1 MKRKIHLIAAM
12 LLVFVVAAH
21 AQKQCWEINPETNGI
36 EMLLSDETIPYSDHI
51 EMSGEMVSFV
61 TRWNIDGNRNF
72 SQERS
77 LVFPMLRTI
86 PNNTHAS
93 LMQRIQTDIVSL
105 LGVNGLTPVQ
115 LGTQKVTIN
124 GALQVVS
131 LYGIGGTNTGAA
143 RKRAPSPAVEIT
155 YTGFPSTTLP
165 MMCETYVVK
174 NITNRSLTVSVPEF
188 VQKIKTDPTKGVDGT
203 YIIQAQIYGDGTY
216 KLDPGKSIEFSAA
229 FQAYREK
236 TEQALVPDVKVEYAK
251 RMDYI
256 TSSIDGALVLETPEK
271 VIDTEFRF
279 AKIRASESIYRTK
292 GGLMHGPGGESYYAA
307 IWANDQ
313 SEYVNPLFPFMG
325 YDVGNESAVN
335 CYRHFARFM
344 NDEYRKIPSSI
355 IAEGFDTWGGAGD
368 RGDAAM
374 NAHGAT
380 RYLLTRGSVEE
391 AKELWPFIKWC
402 LEYTRRQLNEAGVP
416 RSDSDELEGR
426 FPSGEAN
433 LCTATLYYDGLV
445 SAAYLA
451 PLVGEPKSVAQSYK
465 QQAETLYKAIN
476 NYFAANVSG
485 FETYRYY
492 DGNTVLRSW
501 ICMPLCFGFKER
513 AEGTIAALY
522 SPKLLTVDGLL
533 TAEGDATFWDRST
546 LYALRGAYVVGAADK
561 ATKQLLD
568 YSHRRLL
575 GTHVPY
581 PIEAWPEGSQRH
593 LSAESGLY
601 CRIITEGLFG
611 IRPTGFNSFNLTIQL
626 PSGWDAMAL
635 RKIKAFGG
643 DFDIEVKRISP
654 TKAQVLIKNG
664 YKQKKYLVKIGE
676 ELKNITI

>member
-1 MKRKIHLIAAM
+1 MCGAITAK
-12 LLVFVVAAH
+12 
-21 AQKQCWEINPETNGI
+21 AQKQCWTINPETNAI
-36 EMLLSDETIPYSDHI
+36 EMILSDETIPYSDHI

-61 TRWNIDGNRNF
+61 TRWNIDEQKNF
-72 SQERS
+72 TQERS

-93 LMQRIQTDIVSL
+93 LMYRMQTDIVSL
-105 LGVNGLTPVQ
+105 LGVNGLAPVQ
-115 LGTQKVTIN
+115 LGTKKVSIN
-124 GALQVVS
+124 GALRVVS
-131 LYGIGGTNTGAA
+131 QYGIGVVNTGAA
-143 RKRAPSPAVEIT
+143 RKRAPSPVVEIT

-165 MMCETYVVK
+165 MMCETYEVK
-174 NITNRSLTVSVPEF
+174 NITGRTITVIVPEF
-188 VQKIKTDPTKGVDGT
+188 VQKAKTDPEKGVDGS
-203 YIIQAQIYGDGTY
+203 YIIQAEIYGNGTF
-216 KLDPGKSIEFSAA
+216 KIEPGKSIEFGAA

-236 TEQALVPDVKVEYAK
+236 NEKALTPDVKAEYAK
-251 RMDYI
+251 RMAYVKN
-256 TSSIDGALVLETPEK
+256 SIDGSLVLETPEK

-325 YDVGNESAVN
+325 YQIGNESSLN
-335 CYRHFARFM
+335 CYKHFARFM
-344 NDEYRKIPSSI
+344 NDQYKLLPSSI
-355 IAEGFDTWGGAGD
+355 IAEGLDTWGGAGD

-380 RYLLTRGSVEE
+380 RYVLARGSVEE

-402 LEYTRRQLNEAGVP
+402 LEYTRRQLNDAGVP
-416 RSDSDELEGR
+416 RSDRDELEGR
-426 FPSGEAN
+426 FPAGEAN

-451 PLVGEPKSVAQSYK
+451 PLVGEPKSVANEYK
-465 QQAETLYKAIN
+465 KQAEDLYKAIN
-476 NYFAANVSG
+476 KYFSANVSG

-513 AEGTIAALY
+513 AEGTLAALY

-533 TAEGDATFWDRST
+533 TAEGDVTFWDRST
-546 LYALRGAYVVGAADK
+546 LYALRGAYVAGAADQ

-568 YSHRRLL
+568 YSNRRLL

-611 IRPTGFNSFNLTIQL
+611 IRPTGFNSFNLTVQL
-626 PSGWDAMAL
+626 PSAWNEMSL
-635 RKIKAFGG
+635 RHIKAFGG
-643 DFDIEVKRISP
+643 DFDIEVKRKSE
-654 TKAQVLIKNG
+654 TQAEVFIKNAG
-664 YKQKKYLVKIGE
+664 KTKKYTVKIGQ
-676 ELKNITI
+676 ELKNIKI

>member
-1 MKRKIHLIAAM
+1 MKKIKLIVLLLLAA
-12 LLVFVVAAH
+12 VAVK
-21 AQKQCWEINPETNGI
+21 AQKQCWTINPETNAI
-36 EMLLSDETIPYSDHI
+36 EMILSDQTIPYSDHI

-61 TRWNIDGNRNF
+61 TRWNIDEMKNF

-93 LMQRIQTDIVSL
+93 LMYRMQTDIVSL
-105 LGVNGLTPVQ
+105 LGVNGLAPVQ
-115 LGTQKVTIN
+115 LGVKKVSIN

-131 LYGIGGTNTGAA
+131 QYGIGVVNTGAA
-143 RKRAPSPAVEIT
+143 RKRAPSPVVEIT

-165 MMCETYVVK
+165 MMCETYEVK
-174 NITNRSLTVSVPEF
+174 NIASRPLTVAVPEF
-188 VQKIKTDPTKGVDGT
+188 VQKAKTDPAKGVDGA
-203 YIIQAQIYGDGTY
+203 YIIQAEIYGNGTY
-216 KLDPGKSIEFSAA
+216 VIEPGKSITFGAA

-236 TEQALVPDVKVEYAK
+236 NEKAITPDVKAEYAK
-251 RMDYI
+251 RMAYVKN
-256 TSSIDGALVLETPEK
+256 SIDGSLVLETPEK

-325 YDVGNESAVN
+325 YQIGNESSLN
-335 CYRHFARFM
+335 CYKQFARFM
-344 NDEYRKIPSSI
+344 NDQYKLLPSSI
-355 IAEGFDTWGGAGD
+355 IAEGLDTWGGAGD

-380 RYLLTRGSVEE
+380 RYVLARGSVEE

-402 LEYTRRQLNEAGVP
+402 LEYTRRQLNDAGVP
-416 RSDSDELEGR
+416 RSDRDELEGR
-426 FPSGEAN
+426 FPAGEAN

-451 PLVGEPKSVAQSYK
+451 PLVGEPKSVVNTYRK
-465 QQAETLYKAIN
+465 QAEDLYKAIN
-476 NYFAANVSG
+476 KYFSANVSG

-513 AEGTIAALY
+513 AEGTLAALY

-533 TAEGDATFWDRST
+533 TAEGDVTFWDRST
-546 LYALRGAYVVGAADK
+546 LYALRGAYVAGAADQ

-568 YSHRRLL
+568 YSNRRLL

-626 PSGWDAMAL
+626 PTAWNEMAL
-635 RKIKAFGG
+635 RHVKAFGG
-643 DFDIEVKRISP
+643 DFDIEVKRKSV
-654 TKAQVLIKNG
+654 TQAEVFIKNAG
-664 YKQKKYLVKIGE
+664 KTKKYTVKIGQ
-676 ELKNITI
+676 ELKNVKI

>member
-1 MKRKIHLIAAM
+1 MKKIKLIVLLLLAA
-12 LLVFVVAAH
+12 VAVK
-21 AQKQCWEINPETNGI
+21 AQKQCWTINPETNAI
-36 EMLLSDETIPYSDHI
+36 EMILSDQTIPYSDHI

-61 TRWNIDGNRNF
+61 TRWSIDEMKNF

-93 LMQRIQTDIVSL
+93 LMYRMQTDIVSL
-105 LGVNGLTPVQ
+105 LGVNGLAPVQ
-115 LGTQKVTIN
+115 LGVKKVSIN

-131 LYGIGGTNTGAA
+131 QYGIGVVNTGAA
-143 RKRAPSPAVEIT
+143 RKRAPSPVVEIT

-165 MMCETYVVK
+165 MMCETYEVK
-174 NITNRSLTVSVPEF
+174 NIASRPLTVAVPEF
-188 VQKIKTDPTKGVDGT
+188 VQKAKTDPAKGVDGA
-203 YIIQAQIYGDGTY
+203 YIIQAEIYGNGTY
-216 KLDPGKSIEFSAA
+216 VIEPGKSITFGAA

-236 TEQALVPDVKVEYAK
+236 NEKAITPDVKAEYAK
-251 RMDYI
+251 RMAYVKN
-256 TSSIDGALVLETPEK
+256 SIDGSLVLETPEK

-325 YDVGNESAVN
+325 YQIGNESSLN
-335 CYRHFARFM
+335 CYKHFARFM
-344 NDEYRKIPSSI
+344 NDQYKLLPSSI
-355 IAEGFDTWGGAGD
+355 IAEGLDTWGGAGD

-380 RYLLTRGSVEE
+380 RYVLARGSVEE

-402 LEYTRRQLNEAGVP
+402 LEYTRRQLNDAGVP
-416 RSDSDELEGR
+416 RSDRDELEGR
-426 FPSGEAN
+426 FPAGEAN

-451 PLVGEPKSVAQSYK
+451 PLVGEPKSVANTYRK
-465 QQAETLYKAIN
+465 QAEDLYKAIN
-476 NYFAANVSG
+476 KYFSANVSG

-513 AEGTIAALY
+513 AEGTLAALY

-533 TAEGDATFWDRST
+533 TAEGDVTFWDRST
-546 LYALRGAYVVGAADK
+546 LYALRGAYVAGAADQ

-568 YSHRRLL
+568 YSNRRLL

-581 PIEAWPEGSQRH
+581 PIEAWPVGSQRH

-626 PSGWDAMAL
+626 PTAWNEMAL
-635 RKIKAFGG
+635 RHVKAFGG
-643 DFDIEVKRISP
+643 DFDIEVKRKSE
-654 TKAQVLIKNG
+654 TQAEVFIKNAG
-664 YKQKKYLVKIGE
+664 KTKKYTVKIGQ
-676 ELKNITI
+676 ELKNVKI

>member
-1 MKRKIHLIAAM
+1 MKKIKLIVLLLLAA
-12 LLVFVVAAH
+12 VAVK
-21 AQKQCWEINPETNGI
+21 AQKQCWTINPETNAI
-36 EMLLSDETIPYSDHI
+36 EMILSDQTIPYSDHI

-61 TRWNIDGNRNF
+61 TRWNIDEMKNF

-93 LMQRIQTDIVSL
+93 LMYRMQTDIVSL
-105 LGVNGLTPVQ
+105 LGVNGLAPVQ
-115 LGTQKVTIN
+115 LGVKKVSIN

-131 LYGIGGTNTGAA
+131 QYGIGVVNTGAA
-143 RKRAPSPAVEIT
+143 RKRAPSPVVEIT

-165 MMCETYVVK
+165 MMCETYEVK
-174 NITNRSLTVSVPEF
+174 NIASRPLTVAVPEF
-188 VQKIKTDPTKGVDGT
+188 VQKAKTDPAKGVDGA
-203 YIIQAQIYGDGTY
+203 YIIQAEIYGNGTY
-216 KLDPGKSIEFSAA
+216 VIEPGKSITFGAA

-236 TEQALVPDVKVEYAK
+236 NEKAITPDVKAEYAK
-251 RMDYI
+251 RMAYVKN
-256 TSSIDGALVLETPEK
+256 SIDGSLVLETPEK

-325 YDVGNESAVN
+325 YQIGNESSLN
-335 CYRHFARFM
+335 CYKQFARFM
-344 NDEYRKIPSSI
+344 NDQYKLLPSSI
-355 IAEGFDTWGGAGD
+355 IAEGLDTWGGAGD

-380 RYLLTRGSVEE
+380 RYVLARGSVEE

-402 LEYTRRQLNEAGVP
+402 LEYTRRQLNDAGVP
-416 RSDSDELEGR
+416 RSDRDELEGR
-426 FPSGEAN
+426 FPAGEAN

-451 PLVGEPKSVAQSYK
+451 PLVGEPKSVANAYRK
-465 QQAETLYKAIN
+465 QAEDLYKAIN
-476 NYFAANVSG
+476 KYFSANVSG

-513 AEGTIAALY
+513 VEGTLAALY

-533 TAEGDATFWDRST
+533 TAEGDVTFWDRST
-546 LYALRGAYVVGAADK
+546 LYALRGAYVAGAADQ

-568 YSHRRLL
+568 YSNRRLL

-626 PSGWDAMAL
+626 PTAWNEMAL
-635 RKIKAFGG
+635 RHVKAFGG
-643 DFDIEVKRISP
+643 DFDIEVKRKSE
-654 TKAQVLIKNG
+654 TQAEVFIKNAG
-664 YKQKKYLVKIGE
+664 KTKKYTVKIGQ
-676 ELKNITI
+676 ELKNVKI

>member
-1 MKRKIHLIAAM
+1 MKKIKLIVLLLLAA
-12 LLVFVVAAH
+12 VAVK
-21 AQKQCWEINPETNGI
+21 AQKQCWTINPETNAI
-36 EMLLSDETIPYSDHI
+36 EMILSDQTIPYSDHI

-61 TRWNIDGNRNF
+61 TRWNIDEMKNF

-93 LMQRIQTDIVSL
+93 LMYRMQTDIVSL
-105 LGVNGLTPVQ
+105 LGVNGLAPVQ
-115 LGTQKVTIN
+115 LGVKKVSIN

-131 LYGIGGTNTGAA
+131 QYGIGVVNTGAA
-143 RKRAPSPAVEIT
+143 RKRAPSPVVEIT

-165 MMCETYVVK
+165 MMCETYEVK
-174 NITNRSLTVSVPEF
+174 NIASRPLTVAVPEF
-188 VQKIKTDPTKGVDGT
+188 VQKAKTDPAKGVDGA
-203 YIIQAQIYGDGTY
+203 YIIQAEIYGNGTY
-216 KLDPGKSIEFSAA
+216 VIEPGKSITFGAA

-236 TEQALVPDVKVEYAK
+236 NEKAITPDVKAEYAK
-251 RMDYI
+251 RMAYVKN
-256 TSSIDGALVLETPEK
+256 SIDGSLVLETPEK

-325 YDVGNESAVN
+325 YQIGNESSLN
-335 CYRHFARFM
+335 CYKHFARFM
-344 NDEYRKIPSSI
+344 NDQYKLLPSSI
-355 IAEGFDTWGGAGD
+355 IAEGLDTWGGAGD

-380 RYLLTRGSVEE
+380 RYVLARGSAEE

-402 LEYTRRQLNEAGVP
+402 LEYTRRQLNDAGVP
-416 RSDSDELEGR
+416 RSDRDELEGR
-426 FPSGEAN
+426 FPAGEAN

-451 PLVGEPKSVAQSYK
+451 PLVGEPKSVANTYRK
-465 QQAETLYKAIN
+465 QAEDLYKAIN
-476 NYFAANVSG
+476 KYFSANVSG

-513 AEGTIAALY
+513 AEGTLAALY

-533 TAEGDATFWDRST
+533 TAEGDVTFWDRST
-546 LYALRGAYVVGAADK
+546 LYALRGAYVAGAADQ

-568 YSHRRLL
+568 YSNRRLL

-626 PSGWDAMAL
+626 PTAWNEMAL
-635 RKIKAFGG
+635 RHVKAFGG
-643 DFDIEVKRISP
+643 DFDIEVKRKSE
-654 TKAQVLIKNG
+654 TQAEVFIKNAG
-664 YKQKKYLVKIGE
+664 KTKKYTVKIGQ
-676 ELKNITI
+676 ELKNVKI

>member
-1 MKRKIHLIAAM
+1 MKKIKLIVLLLLAA
-12 LLVFVVAAH
+12 VAVK
-21 AQKQCWEINPETNGI
+21 AQKQCWTINPETNAI
-36 EMLLSDETIPYSDHI
+36 EMILSNQTIPYSDHI

-61 TRWNIDGNRNF
+61 TRWNIDEMKNF

-93 LMQRIQTDIVSL
+93 LMYRMQTDIVSL
-105 LGVNGLTPVQ
+105 LGVNGLAPVQ
-115 LGTQKVTIN
+115 LGVKKVSIN

-131 LYGIGGTNTGAA
+131 QYGIGVVNTGAA
-143 RKRAPSPAVEIT
+143 RKRAPSPVVEIT

-165 MMCETYVVK
+165 MMCETYEVK
-174 NITNRSLTVSVPEF
+174 NIASRPLTVAVPEF
-188 VQKIKTDPTKGVDGT
+188 VQKAKTDPAKGVDGA
-203 YIIQAQIYGDGTY
+203 YIIQAEIYGNGTY
-216 KLDPGKSIEFSAA
+216 VIEPGKSITFGAA

-236 TEQALVPDVKVEYAK
+236 NEKAITPDVKAEYAK
-251 RMDYI
+251 RMAYVKN
-256 TSSIDGALVLETPEK
+256 SIDGSLVLETPEK

-325 YDVGNESAVN
+325 YQIGNESSLN
-335 CYRHFARFM
+335 CYKQFARFM
-344 NDEYRKIPSSI
+344 NDQYKLLPSSI
-355 IAEGFDTWGGAGD
+355 IAEGLDTWGGAGD

-380 RYLLTRGSVEE
+380 RYVLARGSVEE

-402 LEYTRRQLNEAGVP
+402 LEYTRRQLNDAGVP
-416 RSDSDELEGR
+416 RSDRDELEGR
-426 FPSGEAN
+426 FPAGEAN

-451 PLVGEPKSVAQSYK
+451 PLVGEPKSVANTYRK
-465 QQAETLYKAIN
+465 QAEDLYKAIN
-476 NYFAANVSG
+476 KYFSANVSG

-513 AEGTIAALY
+513 AEGTLAALY

-533 TAEGDATFWDRST
+533 TAEGDVTFWDRST
-546 LYALRGAYVVGAADK
+546 LYALRGAYVAGAADQ

-568 YSHRRLL
+568 YSKRRLL

-626 PSGWDAMAL
+626 PTAWNEMAL
-635 RKIKAFGG
+635 RHVKAFGG
-643 DFDIEVKRISP
+643 DFDIEVKRKSEIQ
-654 TKAQVLIKNG
+654 AEVFIKNAG
-664 YKQKKYLVKIGE
+664 KTKKYTVKIGQ
-676 ELKNITI
+676 ELKNVKI

>member
-1 MKRKIHLIAAM
+1 MYRM
-12 LLVFVVAAH
+12 
-21 AQKQCWEINPETNGI
+21 
-36 EMLLSDETIPYSDHI
+36 
-51 EMSGEMVSFV
+51 
-61 TRWNIDGNRNF
+61 
-72 SQERS
+72 
-77 LVFPMLRTI
+77 
-86 PNNTHAS
+86 
-93 LMQRIQTDIVSL
+93 QTDIVSL
-105 LGVNGLTPVQ
+105 LGVNGLAPVQ
-115 LGTQKVTIN
+115 LGVKKVSIN

-131 LYGIGGTNTGAA
+131 QYGIGVVNTGAA
-143 RKRAPSPAVEIT
+143 RKRAPSPVVEIT

-165 MMCETYVVK
+165 MMCETYEVK
-174 NITNRSLTVSVPEF
+174 NIASRPLTVAVPEF
-188 VQKIKTDPTKGVDGT
+188 VQKAKTDPAKGVDGA
-203 YIIQAQIYGDGTY
+203 YIIQAEIYGNGTY
-216 KLDPGKSIEFSAA
+216 VIEPGKSITFGAA

-236 TEQALVPDVKVEYAK
+236 NEKAITPDVKAEYAK
-251 RMDYI
+251 RMAYVKN
-256 TSSIDGALVLETPEK
+256 SIDGSLVLETPEK

-325 YDVGNESAVN
+325 YQIGNESSLN
-335 CYRHFARFM
+335 CYKQFARFM
-344 NDEYRKIPSSI
+344 NDQYKLLPSSI
-355 IAEGFDTWGGAGD
+355 IAEGLDTWGGAGD

-380 RYLLTRGSVEE
+380 RYVLARGSVEE

-402 LEYTRRQLNEAGVP
+402 LEYTRRQLNDAGVP
-416 RSDSDELEGR
+416 RSDRDELEGR
-426 FPSGEAN
+426 FPAGEAN

-451 PLVGEPKSVAQSYK
+451 PLVGEPKSVANAYRK
-465 QQAETLYKAIN
+465 QAEDLYKAIN
-476 NYFAANVSG
+476 KYFSANVSG

-513 AEGTIAALY
+513 AEGTLAALY

-533 TAEGDATFWDRST
+533 TAEGDVTFWDRST
-546 LYALRGAYVVGAADK
+546 LYALRGAYVAGAADQ

-568 YSHRRLL
+568 YSNRRLL

-626 PSGWDAMAL
+626 PTAWNEMAL
-635 RKIKAFGG
+635 RHVKAFGG
-643 DFDIEVKRISP
+643 DFDIEVKRKSE
-654 TKAQVLIKNG
+654 TQAEVFIKNAG
-664 YKQKKYLVKIGE
+664 KTKKYTVKIGQ
-676 ELKNITI
+676 ELKNVKI

>member
-1 MKRKIHLIAAM
+1 MKKIKLIVLLLLAA
-12 LLVFVVAAH
+12 VAVK
-21 AQKQCWEINPETNGI
+21 AQKQCWTINPETNAI
-36 EMLLSDETIPYSDHI
+36 EMILSDQTIPYSDHI

-61 TRWNIDGNRNF
+61 TRWNIDEMKNF

-93 LMQRIQTDIVSL
+93 LMYRMQTDIVSL
-105 LGVNGLTPVQ
+105 LGVNGLAPVQ
-115 LGTQKVTIN
+115 LGVKKVSIN

-131 LYGIGGTNTGAA
+131 QYGIGVVNTGAA
-143 RKRAPSPAVEIT
+143 RKRAPSPVVEIT

-165 MMCETYVVK
+165 MMCETYEVK
-174 NITNRSLTVSVPEF
+174 NIASRPLTVAVPEF
-188 VQKIKTDPTKGVDGT
+188 VQKAKTDPAKGVDGA
-203 YIIQAQIYGDGTY
+203 YIIQAEIYGNGTY
-216 KLDPGKSIEFSAA
+216 VIEPGKSITFGAA

-236 TEQALVPDVKVEYAK
+236 NEKAITPDVKAEYAK
-251 RMDYI
+251 RMAYVKN
-256 TSSIDGALVLETPEK
+256 SIDGSLVLETPEK

-325 YDVGNESAVN
+325 YQIGNESSLN
-335 CYRHFARFM
+335 CYKHFARFM
-344 NDEYRKIPSSI
+344 NDQYKLLPSSI
-355 IAEGFDTWGGAGD
+355 IAEGLDTWGGAGD

-380 RYLLTRGSVEE
+380 RYVLARGSVEE

-402 LEYTRRQLNEAGVP
+402 LEYTRRQLNDAGVP
-416 RSDSDELEGR
+416 RSDRDELEGR
-426 FPSGEAN
+426 FPAGEAN

-451 PLVGEPKSVAQSYK
+451 PLVGEPKSVANTYRK
-465 QQAETLYKAIN
+465 QAEDLYKAIN
-476 NYFAANVSG
+476 KYFSANVSG

-513 AEGTIAALY
+513 AEGTLAALY

-533 TAEGDATFWDRST
+533 TAEGDVTFWDRST
-546 LYALRGAYVVGAADK
+546 LYALRGAYVAGAADQ

-568 YSHRRLL
+568 YSNRRLL

-626 PSGWDAMAL
+626 PTAWNEMAL
-635 RKIKAFGG
+635 RHVKAFGG
-643 DFDIEVKRISP
+643 DFDIEVKRKSE
-654 TKAQVLIKNG
+654 TQAEVFIKNAG
-664 YKQKKYLVKIGE
+664 KTKKYTVKIGQ
-676 ELKNITI
+676 ELKNVKI

>member
-1 MKRKIHLIAAM
+1 MKKIKLIVLLLLAA
-12 LLVFVVAAH
+12 VAVK
-21 AQKQCWEINPETNGI
+21 AQKQCWTINPETNAI
-36 EMLLSDETIPYSDHI
+36 EMILSDQTIPYSDHI

-61 TRWNIDGNRNF
+61 TRWNIDEMKNF

-93 LMQRIQTDIVSL
+93 LMYRMQTDIVSL
-105 LGVNGLTPVQ
+105 LGVNGLAPVQ
-115 LGTQKVTIN
+115 LGVKKVSIN

-131 LYGIGGTNTGAA
+131 QYGIGVVNTGAA
-143 RKRAPSPAVEIT
+143 RKRAPSPVVEIT

-165 MMCETYVVK
+165 MMCETYEVK
-174 NITNRSLTVSVPEF
+174 NIASRPLTVAVPEF
-188 VQKIKTDPTKGVDGT
+188 VQKAKTDPAKGVDGA
-203 YIIQAQIYGDGTY
+203 YIIQAEIYGNGTY
-216 KLDPGKSIEFSAA
+216 VIEPGKSITFGAA

-236 TEQALVPDVKVEYAK
+236 NEKAITPDVKAEYAK
-251 RMDYI
+251 RMAYVKN
-256 TSSIDGALVLETPEK
+256 SIDGSLVLETPEK

-325 YDVGNESAVN
+325 YQIGNESSLN
-335 CYRHFARFM
+335 CYKHFARFM
-344 NDEYRKIPSSI
+344 NDQYKLLPSSI
-355 IAEGFDTWGGAGD
+355 IAEGLDTWGGAGD

-380 RYLLTRGSVEE
+380 RYLLARGSVEE

-402 LEYTRRQLNEAGVP
+402 LEYTRRQLNDAGVP
-416 RSDSDELEGR
+416 RSDRDELEGR
-426 FPSGEAN
+426 FPAGEAN

-451 PLVGEPKSVAQSYK
+451 PLVGEPKSVANAYRK
-465 QQAETLYKAIN
+465 QAEDLYKAIN
-476 NYFAANVSG
+476 KYFSANVSG

-513 AEGTIAALY
+513 VEGTLAALY

-533 TAEGDATFWDRST
+533 TAEGDVTFWDRST
-546 LYALRGAYVVGAADK
+546 LYALRGAYVAGAADQ

-568 YSHRRLL
+568 YSNRRLL

-626 PSGWDAMAL
+626 PTAWNEMAL
-635 RKIKAFGG
+635 RHVKAFGG
-643 DFDIEVKRISP
+643 DFDIEVKRKSE
-654 TKAQVLIKNG
+654 TQAEVFIKNAG
-664 YKQKKYLVKIGE
+664 KTKKYTVKIGQ
-676 ELKNITI
+676 ELKNVKI

>member
-1 MKRKIHLIAAM
+1 MKKIKLIVLLLLAA
-12 LLVFVVAAH
+12 VAVK
-21 AQKQCWEINPETNGI
+21 AQKQCWTINPETNAI
-36 EMLLSDETIPYSDHI
+36 EMILSDQTIPYSDHI

-61 TRWNIDGNRNF
+61 TRWNIDEMKNF

-93 LMQRIQTDIVSL
+93 LMYRMQTDIVSL
-105 LGVNGLTPVQ
+105 LGVNGLAPVQ
-115 LGTQKVTIN
+115 LGVKKVSIN

-131 LYGIGGTNTGAA
+131 QYGIGVVNTGAA
-143 RKRAPSPAVEIT
+143 RKRAPSPVVEIT

-165 MMCETYVVK
+165 MMCETYEVK
-174 NITNRSLTVSVPEF
+174 NIASRPLTVAVPEF
-188 VQKIKTDPTKGVDGT
+188 VQKAKTDPAKGVDGA
-203 YIIQAQIYGDGTY
+203 YIIQAEIYGNGTY
-216 KLDPGKSIEFSAA
+216 VIEPGKGITFGAV

-236 TEQALVPDVKVEYAK
+236 NEKAITPDVKAEYAK
-251 RMDYI
+251 RMAYVKN
-256 TSSIDGALVLETPEK
+256 SIDGSLVLETPEK

-325 YDVGNESAVN
+325 YQIGNESSLN
-335 CYRHFARFM
+335 CYKHFARFM
-344 NDEYRKIPSSI
+344 NDQYKLLPSSI
-355 IAEGFDTWGGAGD
+355 IAEGLDTWGGAGD

-380 RYLLTRGSVEE
+380 RYLLARGSVEE
-391 AKELWPFIKWC
+391 AQELWPFIKWC
-402 LEYTRRQLNEAGVP
+402 LEYTRRQLNDAGVP
-416 RSDSDELEGR
+416 RSDRDELEGR
-426 FPSGEAN
+426 FPAGEAN

-451 PLVGEPKSVAQSYK
+451 PLVGEPKSVANAYRK
-465 QQAETLYKAIN
+465 QAEDLYKAIN
-476 NYFAANVSG
+476 KYFSANVSG

-513 AEGTIAALY
+513 AEGTLAALY

-533 TAEGDATFWDRST
+533 TAEGDVTFWDRST
-546 LYALRGAYVVGAADK
+546 LYALRGAYVAGAADQ

-568 YSHRRLL
+568 YSNRRLL

-626 PSGWDAMAL
+626 PTAWNEMAL
-635 RKIKAFGG
+635 RHVKAFGG
-643 DFDIEVKRISP
+643 DFDIEVKRKSE
-654 TKAQVLIKNG
+654 TQAEVFIKNAG
-664 YKQKKYLVKIGE
+664 KTKKYTVKIGQ
-676 ELKNITI
+676 ELKNVKI

>member
-1 MKRKIHLIAAM
+1 MKKIKLIVLLLLAA
-12 LLVFVVAAH
+12 VAVK
-21 AQKQCWEINPETNGI
+21 AQKQCWTINPETNAI
-36 EMLLSDETIPYSDHI
+36 EMILSDQTIPYSDHI

-61 TRWNIDGNRNF
+61 TRWSIDEMKNF

-93 LMQRIQTDIVSL
+93 LMYRMQTDIVSL
-105 LGVNGLTPVQ
+105 LGVNGLAPVQ
-115 LGTQKVTIN
+115 LGVKKVSIN

-131 LYGIGGTNTGAA
+131 QYGIGVVNTGAA
-143 RKRAPSPAVEIT
+143 RKRAPSPVVEIT

-165 MMCETYVVK
+165 MMCETYEVK
-174 NITNRSLTVSVPEF
+174 NIASRPLTVAVPEF
-188 VQKIKTDPTKGVDGT
+188 VQKAKTDPAKGVDGT
-203 YIIQAQIYGDGTY
+203 YIIQAEIYDNGTY
-216 KLDPGKSIEFSAA
+216 VIEPGKSITFGAA

-236 TEQALVPDVKVEYAK
+236 NEKAITPDVKAEYAK
-251 RMDYI
+251 RMAYVKN
-256 TSSIDGALVLETPEK
+256 SIDGSLVLETPEK

-325 YDVGNESAVN
+325 YQIGNESSLN
-335 CYRHFARFM
+335 CYKHFARFM
-344 NDEYRKIPSSI
+344 NDQYKLLPSSI
-355 IAEGFDTWGGAGD
+355 IAEGLDTWGGAGD

-380 RYLLTRGSVEE
+380 RYVLARGSVEE
-391 AKELWPFIKWC
+391 VKELWPFIKWC
-402 LEYTRRQLNEAGVP
+402 LEYTRRQLNDAGVP
-416 RSDSDELEGR
+416 RSDRDELEGR
-426 FPSGEAN
+426 FPAGEAN

-451 PLVGEPKSVAQSYK
+451 PLVGEPKSVANTYRK
-465 QQAETLYKAIN
+465 QAEDLYKAIN
-476 NYFAANVSG
+476 KYFSANVSG

-513 AEGTIAALY
+513 AEGTLAALY

-533 TAEGDATFWDRST
+533 TAEGDVTFWDRST
-546 LYALRGAYVVGAADK
+546 LYALRGAYVAGAADQ

-568 YSHRRLL
+568 YSNRRLL

-626 PSGWDAMAL
+626 PTAWNEMAL
-635 RKIKAFGG
+635 RHVKAFGG
-643 DFDIEVKRISP
+643 DFDIEVKRKSE
-654 TKAQVLIKNG
+654 TQAEVFIKNAG
-664 YKQKKYLVKIGE
+664 KTKKYTVKIGQ
-676 ELKNITI
+676 ELKNVKI

>member
-1 MKRKIHLIAAM
+1 MKKIKLIVLLLLAA
-12 LLVFVVAAH
+12 VAVK
-21 AQKQCWEINPETNGI
+21 AQKQCWTINPETNAI
-36 EMLLSDETIPYSDHI
+36 EMILSDQTIPYSDHI

-61 TRWNIDGNRNF
+61 TRWNIDEMKNF

-93 LMQRIQTDIVSL
+93 LMYRMQTDIISL
-105 LGVNGLTPVQ
+105 LGVNGLAPVQ
-115 LGTQKVTIN
+115 LGVKKVSIN

-131 LYGIGGTNTGAA
+131 QYGIGVVNTGAA
-143 RKRAPSPAVEIT
+143 RKRAPSPVVEIT

-165 MMCETYVVK
+165 MMCETYEVK
-174 NITNRSLTVSVPEF
+174 NIASRPLTVAVPEF
-188 VQKIKTDPTKGVDGT
+188 VQKAKTDPAKGVDGA
-203 YIIQAQIYGDGTY
+203 YIIQAEIYGNGTY
-216 KLDPGKSIEFSAA
+216 IIEPGKSITFGAA

-236 TEQALVPDVKVEYAK
+236 NEKAITPDVKAEYAK
-251 RMDYI
+251 RMAYVKN
-256 TSSIDGALVLETPEK
+256 SIDGSLVLETPEK

-325 YDVGNESAVN
+325 YQIGNESSLN
-335 CYRHFARFM
+335 CYKQFARFM
-344 NDEYRKIPSSI
+344 NDQYKLLPSSI
-355 IAEGFDTWGGAGD
+355 IAEGLDTWGGAGD

-380 RYLLTRGSVEE
+380 RYVLARGSIEE

-402 LEYTRRQLNEAGVP
+402 LEYTRRQLNDAGVP
-416 RSDSDELEGR
+416 KSDRDELEGR
-426 FPSGEAN
+426 FPAGEAN

-451 PLVGEPKSVAQSYK
+451 PLVGEPKSVANTYRK
-465 QQAETLYKAIN
+465 QAEELYKAIN
-476 NYFAANVSG
+476 KYFSANVSG

-513 AEGTIAALY
+513 AEGTLAALY

-533 TAEGDATFWDRST
+533 TAEGDVTFWDRST
-546 LYALRGAYVVGAADK
+546 LYALRGAYVAGAADQ

-568 YSHRRLL
+568 YSNRRLL

-626 PSGWDAMAL
+626 PTAWNEMAL
-635 RKIKAFGG
+635 RHVKAFGG
-643 DFDIEVKRISP
+643 DFDIEVKRKSE
-654 TKAQVLIKNG
+654 TQAEVFIKNAG
-664 YKQKKYLVKIGE
+664 KTKKYTVKIGQ
-676 ELKNITI
+676 ELKNVKI

>member
-1 MKRKIHLIAAM
+1 MKKIKLIVLLLLAA
-12 LLVFVVAAH
+12 VAVK
-21 AQKQCWEINPETNGI
+21 AQKQCWTINPETNAI
-36 EMLLSDETIPYSDHI
+36 EMILSDQTIPYSDHI

-61 TRWNIDGNRNF
+61 TRWNIDEMKNF

-93 LMQRIQTDIVSL
+93 LMYRMQTDIISL
-105 LGVNGLTPVQ
+105 LGVNGLAPVQ
-115 LGTQKVTIN
+115 LGVKKVSIN

-131 LYGIGGTNTGAA
+131 QYGIGVVNTGAA
-143 RKRAPSPAVEIT
+143 RKRAPSPVVEIT

-165 MMCETYVVK
+165 MMCETYEVK
-174 NITNRSLTVSVPEF
+174 NIASRPLTVAVPEF
-188 VQKIKTDPTKGVDGT
+188 VQKAKTDPAKGVDGA
-203 YIIQAQIYGDGTY
+203 YIIQAEIYGNGTY
-216 KLDPGKSIEFSAA
+216 IIEPGKSITFGAA

-236 TEQALVPDVKVEYAK
+236 NEKAITPDVKAEYAK
-251 RMDYI
+251 RMAYVKN
-256 TSSIDGALVLETPEK
+256 SIDGSLVLETPEK

-325 YDVGNESAVN
+325 YQIGNESSLN
-335 CYRHFARFM
+335 CYKHFARFM
-344 NDEYRKIPSSI
+344 NDQYKLLPSSI
-355 IAEGFDTWGGAGD
+355 IAEGLDTWGGAGD

-380 RYLLTRGSVEE
+380 RYVLARGSIEE

-402 LEYTRRQLNEAGVP
+402 LEYTRRQLNDAGVP
-416 RSDSDELEGR
+416 RSDRDELEGR
-426 FPSGEAN
+426 FPAGEAN

-451 PLVGEPKSVAQSYK
+451 PLVGEPKSVANTYRK
-465 QQAETLYKAIN
+465 QAEELYKAIN
-476 NYFAANVSG
+476 KYFSANVSG

-513 AEGTIAALY
+513 AEGTLAALY

-533 TAEGDATFWDRST
+533 TAEGDVTFWDRST
-546 LYALRGAYVVGAADK
+546 LYALRGAYVAGAADQ

-568 YSHRRLL
+568 YSNRRLL

-626 PSGWDAMAL
+626 PTAWNEMAL
-635 RKIKAFGG
+635 RHVKAFGG
-643 DFDIEVKRISP
+643 DFDIEVKRKSE
-654 TKAQVLIKNG
+654 TQAEVFIKNAG
-664 YKQKKYLVKIGE
+664 KTKKYTVKIGQ
-676 ELKNITI
+676 ELKNVKI

>member
-1 MKRKIHLIAAM
+1 MKKIKLIVLLLLAA
-12 LLVFVVAAH
+12 VAVK
-21 AQKQCWEINPETNGI
+21 AQKQCWTINPETNAI
-36 EMLLSDETIPYSDHI
+36 EMILSDQTIPYSDHI

-61 TRWNIDGNRNF
+61 TRWNIDEMKYF

-93 LMQRIQTDIVSL
+93 LMYRMQTDIISL
-105 LGVNGLTPVQ
+105 LGVNGLAPVQ
-115 LGTQKVTIN
+115 LGVKKVSIN

-131 LYGIGGTNTGAA
+131 QYGIGVVNTGAA
-143 RKRAPSPAVEIT
+143 RKRAPSPVVEIT

-165 MMCETYVVK
+165 MMCETYEVK
-174 NITNRSLTVSVPEF
+174 NIASRPLTVAVPEF
-188 VQKIKTDPTKGVDGT
+188 VQKAKTDPAKGVDGA
-203 YIIQAQIYGDGTY
+203 YIIQAEIYGNGTY
-216 KLDPGKSIEFSAA
+216 IIEPGKSITFGAA

-236 TEQALVPDVKVEYAK
+236 NEKAITPDVKAEYAK
-251 RMDYI
+251 RMAYVKN
-256 TSSIDGALVLETPEK
+256 SIDGSLVLETPEK

-325 YDVGNESAVN
+325 YQIGNESSLN
-335 CYRHFARFM
+335 CYKHFARFM
-344 NDEYRKIPSSI
+344 NDQYKLLPSSI
-355 IAEGFDTWGGAGD
+355 IAEGLDTWGGAGD

-380 RYLLTRGSVEE
+380 RYVLARGSIEE

-402 LEYTRRQLNEAGVP
+402 LEYTRRQLNDAGVP
-416 RSDSDELEGR
+416 RSDRDELEGR
-426 FPSGEAN
+426 FPAGEAN

-451 PLVGEPKSVAQSYK
+451 PLVGEPKSVANTYRK
-465 QQAETLYKAIN
+465 QAEELYKAIN
-476 NYFAANVSG
+476 KYFSANVSG

-513 AEGTIAALY
+513 AEGTLAALY

-533 TAEGDATFWDRST
+533 TAEGDVTFWDRST
-546 LYALRGAYVVGAADK
+546 LYALRGAYVAGAADQ

-568 YSHRRLL
+568 YSNRRLL

-626 PSGWDAMAL
+626 PTAWNEMAL
-635 RKIKAFGG
+635 RHVKAFGG
-643 DFDIEVKRISP
+643 DFDIEVKRKSE
-654 TKAQVLIKNG
+654 TQAEVFIKNAG
-664 YKQKKYLVKIGE
+664 KTKKYTVKIGQ
-676 ELKNITI
+676 ELKNVKI

>member
-1 MKRKIHLIAAM
+1 MKKIKLIVLLLLAA
-12 LLVFVVAAH
+12 VAVK
-21 AQKQCWEINPETNGI
+21 AQKQCWTINPETNAI
-36 EMLLSDETIPYSDHI
+36 EMILSDQTIPYSDHI

-61 TRWNIDGNRNF
+61 TRWNIDEMKNF

-93 LMQRIQTDIVSL
+93 LMYRMQTDIVSL
-105 LGVNGLTPVQ
+105 LGVNGLAPVQ
-115 LGTQKVTIN
+115 LGVKKVSIN

-131 LYGIGGTNTGAA
+131 QYGIGVVNTGAA
-143 RKRAPSPAVEIT
+143 RKRAPSPVVEIT

-165 MMCETYVVK
+165 MMCETYEVK
-174 NITNRSLTVSVPEF
+174 NIASRPLTVAVPEF
-188 VQKIKTDPTKGVDGT
+188 VQKAKTDPAKGVDGA
-203 YIIQAQIYGDGTY
+203 YIIQAEIYGNGTY
-216 KLDPGKSIEFSAA
+216 VIEPGKSITFGAA

-236 TEQALVPDVKVEYAK
+236 NEKAITPDVKAEYAK
-251 RMDYI
+251 RMAYVKN
-256 TSSIDGALVLETPEK
+256 SIDGSLVLETPEK

-325 YDVGNESAVN
+325 YQIGNESSLN
-335 CYRHFARFM
+335 CYKHFARFM
-344 NDEYRKIPSSI
+344 NDQYKLLPSSI
-355 IAEGFDTWGGAGD
+355 IAEGLDTWGGAGD

-380 RYLLTRGSVEE
+380 RYLLARGSVEE

-402 LEYTRRQLNEAGVP
+402 LEYTRRQLNDAGVP
-416 RSDSDELEGR
+416 RSDRDELEGR
-426 FPSGEAN
+426 FPAGEAN

-451 PLVGEPKSVAQSYK
+451 PLVGEPKSVANTYRK
-465 QQAETLYKAIN
+465 QAEDLYKAIN
-476 NYFAANVSG
+476 KYFSANVSG

-513 AEGTIAALY
+513 AEGTLAALY

-533 TAEGDATFWDRST
+533 TAEGDVTFWDRST
-546 LYALRGAYVVGAADK
+546 LYALRGAYVAGAADQ

-568 YSHRRLL
+568 YSNRRLL

-626 PSGWDAMAL
+626 PTAWNEMAL
-635 RKIKAFGG
+635 RHVKAFGG
-643 DFDIEVKRISP
+643 DFDIEVKRKSE
-654 TKAQVLIKNG
+654 TQAEVFIKNAG
-664 YKQKKYLVKIGE
+664 KSKKYTVKIGQ
-676 ELKNITI
+676 ELKNVKI

>member
-1 MKRKIHLIAAM
+1 MKKIKLIVLLLLAA
-12 LLVFVVAAH
+12 VAVK
-21 AQKQCWEINPETNGI
+21 AQKQCWTINPETNAI
-36 EMLLSDETIPYSDHI
+36 EMILSDQTIPYSDHI

-61 TRWNIDGNRNF
+61 TRWNIDEMKNF

-93 LMQRIQTDIVSL
+93 LMYRMQTDIVSL
-105 LGVNGLTPVQ
+105 LGVNGLAPVQ
-115 LGTQKVTIN
+115 LGVKKVSIN

-131 LYGIGGTNTGAA
+131 QYGIGVVNTGAA
-143 RKRAPSPAVEIT
+143 RKRAPSPVVEIT

-165 MMCETYVVK
+165 MMCETYEVK
-174 NITNRSLTVSVPEF
+174 NIASRPLTVAVPEF
-188 VQKIKTDPTKGVDGT
+188 VQKAKTDPAKGVDGA
-203 YIIQAQIYGDGTY
+203 YIIQAEIYGNGTY
-216 KLDPGKSIEFSAA
+216 VIEPGKSITFGAA

-236 TEQALVPDVKVEYAK
+236 NEKAITPDVKAEYAK
-251 RMDYI
+251 RMAYVKN
-256 TSSIDGALVLETPEK
+256 SIDGSLVLETPEK

-325 YDVGNESAVN
+325 YQIGNESSLN
-335 CYRHFARFM
+335 CYKQFARFM
-344 NDEYRKIPSSI
+344 NDQYKLLPSSI
-355 IAEGFDTWGGAGD
+355 IAEGLDTWGGAGD

-380 RYLLTRGSVEE
+380 RYVLARGSVEE

-402 LEYTRRQLNEAGVP
+402 LEYTRRQLNDAGVP
-416 RSDSDELEGR
+416 KSDRDELEGR
-426 FPSGEAN
+426 FPAGEAN

-451 PLVGEPKSVAQSYK
+451 PLVGEPKSVANTYRK
-465 QQAETLYKAIN
+465 QAEDLYKAIN
-476 NYFAANVSG
+476 KYFSANVSG

-513 AEGTIAALY
+513 AEGTLAALY

-533 TAEGDATFWDRST
+533 TAEGDVTFWDRST
-546 LYALRGAYVVGAADK
+546 LYALRGAYVAGAADQ

-568 YSHRRLL
+568 YSNRRLL

-626 PSGWDAMAL
+626 PTAWNEMAL
-635 RKIKAFGG
+635 RHVKAFGG
-643 DFDIEVKRISP
+643 DFDIEVKRKSE
-654 TKAQVLIKNG
+654 TQAEVFIKNAG
-664 YKQKKYLVKIGE
+664 KTKKYTVKIGQ
-676 ELKNITI
+676 ELKNVKI

>member
-1 MKRKIHLIAAM
+1 MKKIKLIVLLLLAA
-12 LLVFVVAAH
+12 VAVK
-21 AQKQCWEINPETNGI
+21 AQKQCWTINPETNAI
-36 EMLLSDETIPYSDHI
+36 EMILSDQTIPYSDHI

-61 TRWNIDGNRNF
+61 TRWNIDEMKNF

-93 LMQRIQTDIVSL
+93 LMYRMQTDIVSL
-105 LGVNGLTPVQ
+105 LGVNGLAPVQ
-115 LGTQKVTIN
+115 LGVKKVSIN

-131 LYGIGGTNTGAA
+131 QYGIGVVNTGAA
-143 RKRAPSPAVEIT
+143 RKRAPSPVVEIT

-165 MMCETYVVK
+165 MMCETYEVK
-174 NITNRSLTVSVPEF
+174 NIASRPLTVAVPEF
-188 VQKIKTDPTKGVDGT
+188 VQKAKTDPAKGVDGA
-203 YIIQAQIYGDGTY
+203 YIIQAEIYGNGTY
-216 KLDPGKSIEFSAA
+216 IIEPGKSITFGAA

-236 TEQALVPDVKVEYAK
+236 NEKAITPDVKAEYAK
-251 RMDYI
+251 RMAYVKN
-256 TSSIDGALVLETPEK
+256 SIDGSLVLETPEK

-325 YDVGNESAVN
+325 YQIGNESSLN
-335 CYRHFARFM
+335 CYKHFARFM
-344 NDEYRKIPSSI
+344 NDQYKLLPSSI
-355 IAEGFDTWGGAGD
+355 IAEGLDTWGGAGD

-380 RYLLTRGSVEE
+380 RYVLARGSIEE

-402 LEYTRRQLNEAGVP
+402 LEYTRRQLNDAGVP
-416 RSDSDELEGR
+416 KSDRDELEGR
-426 FPSGEAN
+426 FPAGEAN

-451 PLVGEPKSVAQSYK
+451 PLVGEPKSVANTYRK
-465 QQAETLYKAIN
+465 QAEELYKAIN
-476 NYFAANVSG
+476 KYFSANVSG

-513 AEGTIAALY
+513 AEGTLAALY

-533 TAEGDATFWDRST
+533 TAEGDVTFWDRST
-546 LYALRGAYVVGAADK
+546 LYALRGAYVAGAADQ

-568 YSHRRLL
+568 YSNRRLL

-626 PSGWDAMAL
+626 PTAWNEMAL
-635 RKIKAFGG
+635 RHVKAFGG
-643 DFDIEVKRISP
+643 DFDIEVKRKSE
-654 TKAQVLIKNG
+654 TQAEVFIKNAG
-664 YKQKKYLVKIGE
+664 KTKKYTVKIGQ
-676 ELKNITI
+676 ELKNVKI

>member
-1 MKRKIHLIAAM
+1 MKKIKLIVLLLLAA
-12 LLVFVVAAH
+12 VAVK
-21 AQKQCWEINPETNGI
+21 AQKQCWTINPETNAI
-36 EMLLSDETIPYSDHI
+36 EMILSDQTIPYSDHI

-61 TRWNIDGNRNF
+61 TRWNIDEMKNF

-93 LMQRIQTDIVSL
+93 LMYRMQTDIVSL
-105 LGVNGLTPVQ
+105 LGVNGLAPVQ
-115 LGTQKVTIN
+115 LGVKKVSIN

-131 LYGIGGTNTGAA
+131 QYGIGVVNTGAA
-143 RKRAPSPAVEIT
+143 RKRAPSPVVEIT

-165 MMCETYVVK
+165 MMCETYEVK
-174 NITNRSLTVSVPEF
+174 NIASRPLTVAVPEF
-188 VQKIKTDPTKGVDGT
+188 VQKAKTDPAKGVDGA
-203 YIIQAQIYGDGTY
+203 YIIQAEIYGNGTY
-216 KLDPGKSIEFSAA
+216 VIEPGKSITFGAA

-236 TEQALVPDVKVEYAK
+236 NEKAITPDVKAEYAK
-251 RMDYI
+251 RMAYVKN
-256 TSSIDGALVLETPEK
+256 SIDGSLVLETPEK

-325 YDVGNESAVN
+325 YQIGNESSLN
-335 CYRHFARFM
+335 CYKHFARFM
-344 NDEYRKIPSSI
+344 NDQYKLLPSSI
-355 IAEGFDTWGGAGD
+355 IAEGLDTWGGAGD

-380 RYLLTRGSVEE
+380 RYVLARGSVEE

-402 LEYTRRQLNEAGVP
+402 LEYTRRQLNDAGVP
-416 RSDSDELEGR
+416 RSDRDELEGR
-426 FPSGEAN
+426 FPAGEAN

-451 PLVGEPKSVAQSYK
+451 PLVGEPKSVANTYRK
-465 QQAETLYKAIN
+465 QAEDLYKAIN
-476 NYFAANVSG
+476 KYFSANVSG

-513 AEGTIAALY
+513 AEGTLAALY

-533 TAEGDATFWDRST
+533 TAEGDVTFWDRST
-546 LYALRGAYVVGAADK
+546 LYALRGAYVAGAADQ

-568 YSHRRLL
+568 YSNRRLL

-593 LSAESGLY
+593 LSAECGLY

-626 PSGWDAMAL
+626 PTAWNEMAL
-635 RKIKAFGG
+635 RHVKAFGG
-643 DFDIEVKRISP
+643 DFDIEVKRKSE
-654 TKAQVLIKNG
+654 TQAEVFIKNAG
-664 YKQKKYLVKIGE
+664 KTKKYTVKIGQ
-676 ELKNITI
+676 ELKNVKI

>member
-1 MKRKIHLIAAM
+1 MKKIKLIVLLLLAA
-12 LLVFVVAAH
+12 VAVK
-21 AQKQCWEINPETNGI
+21 AQKQCWTINPETNAI
-36 EMLLSDETIPYSDHI
+36 EMILSDQTIPYSDHI

-61 TRWNIDGNRNF
+61 TRWNIDEMKNF

-93 LMQRIQTDIVSL
+93 LMYRMQTDIVSL
-105 LGVNGLTPVQ
+105 LGVNGLAPVQ
-115 LGTQKVTIN
+115 LGVKKVSIN

-131 LYGIGGTNTGAA
+131 QYGIGVVNTGAA
-143 RKRAPSPAVEIT
+143 RKRAPSPVVEIT

-165 MMCETYVVK
+165 MMCETYEVK
-174 NITNRSLTVSVPEF
+174 NIASRPLTVAVPEF
-188 VQKIKTDPTKGVDGT
+188 VQKAKTDPAKGVDGA
-203 YIIQAQIYGDGTY
+203 YIIQAEIYGNGTY
-216 KLDPGKSIEFSAA
+216 VIEPGKSITFGAA

-236 TEQALVPDVKVEYAK
+236 NEKAITPDVKAEYAK
-251 RMDYI
+251 RMAYVKN
-256 TSSIDGALVLETPEK
+256 SIDGSLVLETPEK

-325 YDVGNESAVN
+325 YQIGNESSLN
-335 CYRHFARFM
+335 CYRQFARFM
-344 NDEYRKIPSSI
+344 NDQYKLLPSSI
-355 IAEGFDTWGGAGD
+355 IAEGLDTWGGAGD

-380 RYLLTRGSVEE
+380 RYVLARGSVEE

-402 LEYTRRQLNEAGVP
+402 LEYTRRQLNDAGVP
-416 RSDSDELEGR
+416 RSDRDELEGR
-426 FPSGEAN
+426 FPAGEAN

-451 PLVGEPKSVAQSYK
+451 PLVGEPKSVANTYRK
-465 QQAETLYKAIN
+465 QAEDLYKAIN
-476 NYFAANVSG
+476 KYFSANVSG

-513 AEGTIAALY
+513 VEGTLAALY

-533 TAEGDATFWDRST
+533 TAEGDVTFWDRST
-546 LYALRGAYVVGAADK
+546 LYALRGAYVAGAADQ

-568 YSHRRLL
+568 YSNRRLL

-626 PSGWDAMAL
+626 PTAWNEMAL
-635 RKIKAFGG
+635 RHVKAFGG
-643 DFDIEVKRISP
+643 DFDIEVKRKSE
-654 TKAQVLIKNG
+654 TQAEVFIKNAG
-664 YKQKKYLVKIGE
+664 KTKKYTVKIGQ
-676 ELKNITI
+676 ELKNVKI

>member
-1 MKRKIHLIAAM
+1 MKKIKLIVLLLLAA
-12 LLVFVVAAH
+12 VAVK
-21 AQKQCWEINPETNGI
+21 AQKQCWTINPETNAI
-36 EMLLSDETIPYSDHI
+36 EMILSDQTIPYSDHI

-61 TRWNIDGNRNF
+61 TRWNIDEMKNF

-93 LMQRIQTDIVSL
+93 LMYRMQTDIVSL
-105 LGVNGLTPVQ
+105 LGVNGLAPVQ
-115 LGTQKVTIN
+115 LGVKKVSIN

-131 LYGIGGTNTGAA
+131 QYGIGVVNTGAA
-143 RKRAPSPAVEIT
+143 RKRAPSPVVEIT

-165 MMCETYVVK
+165 MMCETYEVK
-174 NITNRSLTVSVPEF
+174 NIASRPLTVAVPEF
-188 VQKIKTDPTKGVDGT
+188 VQKAKTDPAKGVDGA
-203 YIIQAQIYGDGTY
+203 YIIQAEIYGNGTY
-216 KLDPGKSIEFSAA
+216 IIEPGKSITFGAA

-236 TEQALVPDVKVEYAK
+236 NEKAITPDVKAEYAR
-251 RMDYI
+251 RMAYVKN
-256 TSSIDGALVLETPEK
+256 SIDGSLVLETPEK

-325 YDVGNESAVN
+325 YQIGNESSLN
-335 CYRHFARFM
+335 CYKHFARFM
-344 NDEYRKIPSSI
+344 NDQYKLLPSSI
-355 IAEGFDTWGGAGD
+355 IAEGLDTWGGAGD

-380 RYLLTRGSVEE
+380 RYVLARGSVEE

-402 LEYTRRQLNEAGVP
+402 LEYTRRQLNDAGVP
-416 RSDSDELEGR
+416 KSDRDELEGR
-426 FPSGEAN
+426 FPAGEAN

-451 PLVGEPKSVAQSYK
+451 PLVGEPKSVANTYRK
-465 QQAETLYKAIN
+465 QAEELYKAIN
-476 NYFAANVSG
+476 KYFSANVSG

-513 AEGTIAALY
+513 AEGTLAALY

-533 TAEGDATFWDRST
+533 TAEGDVTFWDRST
-546 LYALRGAYVVGAADK
+546 LYALRGAYVAGAADQ

-568 YSHRRLL
+568 YSNRRLL

-626 PSGWDAMAL
+626 PTAWNEMAL
-635 RKIKAFGG
+635 RHVKAFGG
-643 DFDIEVKRISP
+643 DFDIEVKRKSE
-654 TKAQVLIKNG
+654 TQAEVFIKNAG
-664 YKQKKYLVKIGE
+664 KTKKYTVKIGQ
-676 ELKNITI
+676 ELKNVKI

>member
-1 MKRKIHLIAAM
+1 MKKIKLIVLLLLAA
-12 LLVFVVAAH
+12 VAVK
-21 AQKQCWEINPETNGI
+21 AQKQCWTINPETNAI
-36 EMLLSDETIPYSDHI
+36 EMILSDQTIPYSDHI

-61 TRWNIDGNRNF
+61 TRWSIDEMKNF

-93 LMQRIQTDIVSL
+93 LMYRMQTDIVSL
-105 LGVNGLTPVQ
+105 LGINGLAPVQ
-115 LGTQKVTIN
+115 LGVKKVSIN

-131 LYGIGGTNTGAA
+131 QYGIGVVNTGAA
-143 RKRAPSPAVEIT
+143 RKRAPSPVVEIT

-165 MMCETYVVK
+165 MMCETYEVK
-174 NITNRSLTVSVPEF
+174 NIASRPLTVAVPEF
-188 VQKIKTDPTKGVDGT
+188 VQKAKTDPAKGVDGA
-203 YIIQAQIYGDGTY
+203 YIIQAEIYGNGTY
-216 KLDPGKSIEFSAA
+216 VIEPGKSITFGAA

-236 TEQALVPDVKVEYAK
+236 NEKAITPDVKAEYAK
-251 RMDYI
+251 RMAYVKN
-256 TSSIDGALVLETPEK
+256 SIDGSLVLETPEK

-325 YDVGNESAVN
+325 YQIGNESSLN
-335 CYRHFARFM
+335 CYKHFARFM
-344 NDEYRKIPSSI
+344 NDQYKLLPSSI
-355 IAEGFDTWGGAGD
+355 IAEGLDTWGGAGD

-380 RYLLTRGSVEE
+380 RYLLARGSVEE

-402 LEYTRRQLNEAGVP
+402 LEYTRRQLNDAGVP
-416 RSDSDELEGR
+416 RSDRDELEGR
-426 FPSGEAN
+426 FPAGEAN

-451 PLVGEPKSVAQSYK
+451 PLVGEPKSVANTYRK
-465 QQAETLYKAIN
+465 QAEDLYKAIN
-476 NYFAANVSG
+476 KYFSANVSG

-513 AEGTIAALY
+513 AEGTLAALY

-533 TAEGDATFWDRST
+533 TAEGDVTFWDRST
-546 LYALRGAYVVGAADK
+546 LYALRGAYVAGAADQ

-568 YSHRRLL
+568 YSNRRLL

-626 PSGWDAMAL
+626 PTAWNEMAL
-635 RKIKAFGG
+635 RHVKAFGG
-643 DFDIEVKRISP
+643 DFDIEVKRKSE
-654 TKAQVLIKNG
+654 TQAEVFIKNAG
-664 YKQKKYLVKIGE
+664 KTKKYTVKIGQ
-676 ELKNITI
+676 ELKNVKI

>member
-1 MKRKIHLIAAM
+1 MKKIQLIVAL
-12 LLVFVVAAH
+12 LLVLAVTAH
-21 AQKQCWEINPETNGI
+21 AQKQCWKINAETNAI
-36 EMLLSDETIPYSDHI
+36 EMQLTDENIPYSDHM

-61 TRWNIDGNRNF
+61 TRWNIDENKNF

-93 LMQRIQTDIVSL
+93 LMQRMQTDIVSL
-105 LGVNGLTPVQ
+105 MGVNGLAPVQ
-115 LGTQKVTIN
+115 LGTKKVTIN
-124 GALQVVS
+124 GALQVVNQ
-131 LYGIGGTNTGAA
+131 YGIGIPNTGAA
-143 RKRAPSPAVEIT
+143 RKRAPSPVIEVT

-174 NITNRSLTVSVPEF
+174 NITNRTLTVAVPEF
-188 VQKIKTDPTKGVDGT
+188 VQKIKTDPAKGVDGT
-203 YIIQAQIYGDGTY
+203 YIIQAEVYGNGTF
-216 KLDPGKSIEFSAA
+216 KVEPGKSIEFSAA

-236 TEQALVPDVKVEYAK
+236 TEKAIRPDVKVEYAK
-251 RMDYI
+251 RMAYI
-256 TSSIDGALVLETPEK
+256 NMSIDGALVLETPEK

-325 YDVGNESAVN
+325 YLIGNESSLN
-335 CYRHFARFM
+335 CYKHFARFM
-344 NDEYRKIPSSI
+344 NDQYKLLPSSI
-355 IAEGFDTWGGAGD
+355 IAEGIDTWGGAGD

-380 RYLLTRGSVEE
+380 RYLLARGSIEE

-402 LEYTRRQLNEAGVP
+402 LEYTRRQLNDAGVP
-416 RSDSDELEGR
+416 KSDRDELEGR

-433 LCTATLYYDGLV
+433 LCTATLYYDGLI

-451 PLVGEPKSVAQSYK
+451 PLVGEPKSVANSYK
-465 QQAETLYKAIN
+465 KQAEDLYKAIN
-476 NYFAANVSG
+476 NYFSANVSG

-533 TAEGDATFWDRST
+533 TAEGDVTFWDRST
-546 LYALRGAYVVGAADK
+546 LYALRGAYVAGATDK
-561 ATKQLLD
+561 ATQQLLD
-568 YSHRRLL
+568 YSNRRLL

-626 PSGWDAMAL
+626 PTEWNEMAL

-643 DFDIEVKRISP
+643 DFDIEVKRTSP
-654 TKAQVLIKNG
+654 TKAQVIIKNG
-664 YKQKKYLVKIGE
+664 EKQKKYSVKIGE

>member
-1 MKRKIHLIAAM
+1 MKKIKLIVLLLLAA
-12 LLVFVVAAH
+12 VAVK
-21 AQKQCWEINPETNGI
+21 AQKQCWTINPETNAI
-36 EMLLSDETIPYSDHI
+36 EMILSDQTIPYSDHI

-61 TRWNIDGNRNF
+61 TRWNIDEMKNF

-93 LMQRIQTDIVSL
+93 LMYRMQTDIVSL
-105 LGVNGLTPVQ
+105 LGVNGLAPVQ
-115 LGTQKVTIN
+115 LGVKKVSIN

-131 LYGIGGTNTGAA
+131 QYGIGVVNTGAA
-143 RKRAPSPAVEIT
+143 RKRAPSPVVEIT

-165 MMCETYVVK
+165 MMCETYEVK
-174 NITNRSLTVSVPEF
+174 NIASRPLTVAVPEF
-188 VQKIKTDPTKGVDGT
+188 VQKAKTDPAKGVDGA
-203 YIIQAQIYGDGTY
+203 YIIQAEIYGNGTY
-216 KLDPGKSIEFSAA
+216 VIEPGKSITFGAA

-236 TEQALVPDVKVEYAK
+236 NEKAITPDVKAEYAK
-251 RMDYI
+251 RMAYVKN
-256 TSSIDGALVLETPEK
+256 SIDGSLVLETPEK

-325 YDVGNESAVN
+325 YQIGNESSLN
-335 CYRHFARFM
+335 CYKQFARFM
-344 NDEYRKIPSSI
+344 NDQYKLLPSSI
-355 IAEGFDTWGGAGD
+355 IAEGLDTWGGAGD

-380 RYLLTRGSVEE
+380 RYVLARGSVEE

-402 LEYTRRQLNEAGVP
+402 LEYTRRQLNDAGVP
-416 RSDSDELEGR
+416 RSDRDELEGR
-426 FPSGEAN
+426 FPAGEAN

-451 PLVGEPKSVAQSYK
+451 PLVGEPKSVANTYRK
-465 QQAETLYKAIN
+465 QAEDLYKAIN
-476 NYFAANVSG
+476 KYFSANVSG

-513 AEGTIAALY
+513 AEGTLAALY

-533 TAEGDATFWDRST
+533 TAEGDVTFWDRST
-546 LYALRGAYVVGAADK
+546 LYALRGAYVAGAADQ

-568 YSHRRLL
+568 YSNRRLL

-626 PSGWDAMAL
+626 PTAWNEMAL
-635 RKIKAFGG
+635 RHVKAFGG
-643 DFDIEVKRISP
+643 DFDIEVKRKSE
-654 TKAQVLIKNG
+654 TQAEVFIKNAG
-664 YKQKKYLVKIGE
+664 KTKKYTVKIGQ
-676 ELKNITI
+676 ELKNVKI

>member
-1 MKRKIHLIAAM
+1 MKKIQFVIA
-12 LLVFVVAAH
+12 LLLLSMATVN
-21 AQKQCWEINPETNGI
+21 AQKQCWTINPETNAI
-36 EMLLSDETIPYSDHI
+36 EMILSEETLPYSDHI

-61 TRWNIDGNRNF
+61 TRWGVNENKAF

-93 LMQRIQTDIVSL
+93 LMYRMSTDIISL
-105 LGVNGLTPVQ
+105 LGINGLVPQQ
-115 LGTQKVTIN
+115 LGVKKVSIN
-124 GALQVVS
+124 GAIQVVS
-131 LYGIGGTNTGAA
+131 EYGIGTVNTGAA
-143 RKRAPSPAVEIT
+143 RKRAPSPVAEIT

-165 MMCETYVVK
+165 MMCETYSIRNISQRTITVV
-174 NITNRSLTVSVPEF
+174 VPEF
-188 VQKIKTDPTKGVDGT
+188 VQKAKTDPAKGVDGS
-203 YIIQAQIYGDGTY
+203 YIIQAEIYGNGTY
-216 KLDPGKSIEFSAA
+216 KVEPGKSIEFGAA

-236 TEQALVPDVKVEYAK
+236 GEKAIIPDVKAEYEK
-251 RMDYI
+251 RMAYI
-256 TSSIDGALVLETPEK
+256 NNSIDGALVLETPEK

-313 SEYVNPLFPFMG
+313 SEYVSPLFPFMG
-325 YDVGNESAVN
+325 YQIGNESSLN
-335 CYRHFARFM
+335 CYKHFSRFM
-344 NDEYRKIPSSI
+344 NDEYKKIPSSI
-355 IAEGFDTWGGAGD
+355 IAEGLDTWGGAGD

-380 RYLLTRGSVEE
+380 RYLLARGSKEE
-391 AKELWPFIKWC
+391 TKELWPFIKWC
-402 LEYTRRQLNEAGVP
+402 LEYTRRQLNEQGVP
-416 RSDSDELEGR
+416 RSDADELEGR
-426 FPSGEAN
+426 FPAGEAN
-433 LCTATLYYDGLV
+433 LCTATLYYDALV
-445 SAAYLA
+445 SASYLA
-451 PLVGEPKSVAQSYK
+451 PLAGEPSSVASSYK
-465 QQAETLYKAIN
+465 KQAEALYKAIN
-476 NYFAANVSG
+476 KYFSATVSG

-492 DGNTVLRSW
+492 EGNTVLRSW

-513 AEGTIAALY
+513 AAGTLAALY

-533 TAEGDATFWDRST
+533 TAEGDVTFWDRST
-546 LYALRGAYVVGAADK
+546 LYALRGAYVAGAADE

-568 YSHRRLL
+568 YSNRRLL

-611 IRPTGFNSFNLTIQL
+611 IRPTGFNTFNLTVQL
-626 PSGWDAMAL
+626 PSEWNEMAL
-635 RKIKAFGG
+635 RNIKAFGG
-643 DFDIEVKRISP
+643 DFDIEVKRTSD
-654 TKAQVLIKNG
+654 TRAKVTIKNG
-664 YKQKKYLVKIGE
+664 EKKKSYNVRIGE
-676 ELKNITI
+676 EIKKITIK

>member
-1 MKRKIHLIAAM
+1 MKKIKLIVLLLLAA
-12 LLVFVVAAH
+12 VAVK
-21 AQKQCWEINPETNGI
+21 AQKQCWTINPETNAI
-36 EMLLSDETIPYSDHI
+36 EMILSEQTIPYSDHI

-61 TRWNIDGNRNF
+61 TRWNIDEMKNF

-93 LMQRIQTDIVSL
+93 LMYRMQTDIVSL
-105 LGVNGLTPVQ
+105 LGVNGLAPVQ
-115 LGTQKVTIN
+115 LGVKKVSIN

-131 LYGIGGTNTGAA
+131 QYGIGVVNTGAA
-143 RKRAPSPAVEIT
+143 RKRAPSPVVEIT

-165 MMCETYVVK
+165 MMCETYEVK
-174 NITNRSLTVSVPEF
+174 NIASRPLTVAVPEF
-188 VQKIKTDPTKGVDGT
+188 VQKAKTDPAKGVDGA
-203 YIIQAQIYGDGTY
+203 YIIQAEIYGNGTY
-216 KLDPGKSIEFSAA
+216 VIEPGKSITFGAA

-236 TEQALVPDVKVEYAK
+236 NEKAITPDVKAEYAK
-251 RMDYI
+251 RMAYVKN
-256 TSSIDGALVLETPEK
+256 SIDGSLVLETPEK

-325 YDVGNESAVN
+325 YQIGNESSLN
-335 CYRHFARFM
+335 CYKQFARFM
-344 NDEYRKIPSSI
+344 NDQYKLLPSSI
-355 IAEGFDTWGGAGD
+355 IAEGLDTWGGAGD

-380 RYLLTRGSVEE
+380 RYVLARGSVEE

-402 LEYTRRQLNEAGVP
+402 LEYTRRQLNDAGVP
-416 RSDSDELEGR
+416 RSDRDELEGR
-426 FPSGEAN
+426 FPAGEAN

-451 PLVGEPKSVAQSYK
+451 PLVGEPKSVANTYRK
-465 QQAETLYKAIN
+465 QAEDLYKAIN
-476 NYFAANVSG
+476 KYFSANVSG

-513 AEGTIAALY
+513 AEGTLAALY

-533 TAEGDATFWDRST
+533 TAEGDVTFWDRST
-546 LYALRGAYVVGAADK
+546 LYALRGAYVAGAADQ

-568 YSHRRLL
+568 YSNRRLL

-626 PSGWDAMAL
+626 PTAWNEMAL
-635 RKIKAFGG
+635 RHVKAFGG
-643 DFDIEVKRISP
+643 DFDIEVKRKSE
-654 TKAQVLIKNG
+654 TQAEVFIKNAG
-664 YKQKKYLVKIGE
+664 KTKKYTVKIGQ
-676 ELKNITI
+676 ELKNVKI

>member
-1 MKRKIHLIAAM
+1 MMKKFKLIA
-12 LLVFVVAAH
+12 LLLCVAAITAK
-21 AQKQCWEINPETNGI
+21 AQKQCWTINPETNAI
-36 EMLLSDETIPYSDHI
+36 EMILSDETIPYSDHI

-61 TRWNIDGNRNF
+61 TRWNIDEQKNF
-72 SQERS
+72 TQERS

-93 LMQRIQTDIVSL
+93 LMYRMQTDIVSL
-105 LGVNGLTPVQ
+105 LGVNGLAPVQ
-115 LGTQKVTIN
+115 LGTKKVSIN
-124 GALQVVS
+124 GALRVVS
-131 LYGIGGTNTGAA
+131 QYGIGVVNTGAA
-143 RKRAPSPAVEIT
+143 RKRAPSPVVEIT

-165 MMCETYVVK
+165 MMCETYEVK
-174 NITNRSLTVSVPEF
+174 NITGRTITVIVPEF
-188 VQKIKTDPTKGVDGT
+188 LQKAKTDPEKGVDGS
-203 YIIQAQIYGDGTY
+203 YIIQAEIYGNGTF
-216 KLDPGKSIEFSAA
+216 KIEPGKSIEFGAA

-236 TEQALVPDVKVEYAK
+236 NEKALTPDVKAEYAK
-251 RMDYI
+251 RMAYVKN
-256 TSSIDGALVLETPEK
+256 SIDGSLVLETPEK

-325 YDVGNESAVN
+325 YQIGNESSLN
-335 CYRHFARFM
+335 CYKHFARFM
-344 NDEYRKIPSSI
+344 NDQYKLLPSSI
-355 IAEGFDTWGGAGD
+355 IAEGLDTWGGAGD

-380 RYLLTRGSVEE
+380 RYVLARGSIDE

-402 LEYTRRQLNEAGVP
+402 LEYTRRQLNDAGVP
-416 RSDSDELEGR
+416 RSDRDELEGR
-426 FPSGEAN
+426 FPAGEAN

-451 PLVGEPKSVAQSYK
+451 PLVGEPKSVANEYK
-465 QQAETLYKAIN
+465 KQAEALYKAIN
-476 NYFAANVSG
+476 KYFSANVSG

-513 AEGTIAALY
+513 AEGTIEALY

-533 TAEGDATFWDRST
+533 TAEGDVTFWDRST
-546 LYALRGAYVVGAADK
+546 LYALRGAYVAGAADK

-568 YSHRRLL
+568 YSNRRLL

-611 IRPTGFNSFNLTIQL
+611 IRPTGFNSFNLTVQL
-626 PSGWDAMAL
+626 PSAWNEMSL
-635 RKIKAFGG
+635 RRIKAFGG
-643 DFDIEVKRISP
+643 DFDIEVKRKSA
-654 TKAQVLIKNG
+654 THAQVFVTNAGKT
-664 YKQKKYLVKIGE
+664 KKYTVKIGE
-676 ELKNITI
+676 ELKNIKI

>member
-1 MKRKIHLIAAM
+1 MKKIKLIVLLLLAA
-12 LLVFVVAAH
+12 VAVK
-21 AQKQCWEINPETNGI
+21 AQKQCWTINPETNAI
-36 EMLLSDETIPYSDHI
+36 EMILSDQTIPYSDHI

-61 TRWNIDGNRNF
+61 TRWNIDEMKNF

-93 LMQRIQTDIVSL
+93 LMYRMQTDIVSL
-105 LGVNGLTPVQ
+105 LGVNGLAPVQ
-115 LGTQKVTIN
+115 LGVKKVSIN

-131 LYGIGGTNTGAA
+131 QYGIGVVNTGAA
-143 RKRAPSPAVEIT
+143 RKRAPSPVVEIT

-165 MMCETYVVK
+165 MMCETYEVK
-174 NITNRSLTVSVPEF
+174 NIASRPLTVAVPEF
-188 VQKIKTDPTKGVDGT
+188 VQKAKTDPAKGVDGA
-203 YIIQAQIYGDGTY
+203 YIIQAEIYGNGTY
-216 KLDPGKSIEFSAA
+216 VIEPGKSITFGAA

-236 TEQALVPDVKVEYAK
+236 NEKAITPDVKAEYAK
-251 RMDYI
+251 RMAYVKN
-256 TSSIDGALVLETPEK
+256 SIDGSLVLETPEK

-279 AKIRASESIYRTK
+279 AKIRASESIYRTN

-325 YDVGNESAVN
+325 YQIGNESSLN
-335 CYRHFARFM
+335 CYKHFARFM
-344 NDEYRKIPSSI
+344 NDQYKLLPSSI
-355 IAEGFDTWGGAGD
+355 IAEGLDTWGGAGD

-380 RYLLTRGSVEE
+380 RYVLARGSVEE

-402 LEYTRRQLNEAGVP
+402 LEYTRRQLNDAGVP
-416 RSDSDELEGR
+416 RSDRDELEGR
-426 FPSGEAN
+426 FPAGEAN

-451 PLVGEPKSVAQSYK
+451 PLVGEPKSVANTYRK
-465 QQAETLYKAIN
+465 QAEDLYKAIN
-476 NYFAANVSG
+476 KYFSANVSG

-513 AEGTIAALY
+513 AEGTLAALY

-533 TAEGDATFWDRST
+533 TAEGDVTFWDRST
-546 LYALRGAYVVGAADK
+546 LYALRGAYVAGAADQ

-568 YSHRRLL
+568 YSNRRLL

-626 PSGWDAMAL
+626 PTAWNEMAL
-635 RKIKAFGG
+635 RHVKAFGG
-643 DFDIEVKRISP
+643 DFDIEVKRKSE
-654 TKAQVLIKNG
+654 TQAEVFIKNAG
-664 YKQKKYLVKIGE
+664 KTKKYTVKIGQ
-676 ELKNITI
+676 ELKNVKI

>member
-1 MKRKIHLIAAM
+1 MKKIKLIVLLLLAA
-12 LLVFVVAAH
+12 VAVK
-21 AQKQCWEINPETNGI
+21 AQKQCWTINPETNAI
-36 EMLLSDETIPYSDHI
+36 EMILSDQTIPYSDHI

-61 TRWNIDGNRNF
+61 TRWNIDEMKNF

-93 LMQRIQTDIVSL
+93 LMYRMQTDIVSL
-105 LGVNGLTPVQ
+105 LGVNGLAPVQ
-115 LGTQKVTIN
+115 LGVKKVSIN

-131 LYGIGGTNTGAA
+131 QYGIGVVNTGAA
-143 RKRAPSPAVEIT
+143 RKRAPSPVVEIT
-155 YTGFPSTTLP
+155 YTGFPCTTLP
-165 MMCETYVVK
+165 MMCETYEVK
-174 NITNRSLTVSVPEF
+174 NIASRPLTVAVPEF
-188 VQKIKTDPTKGVDGT
+188 VQKAKTDPAKGVDGA
-203 YIIQAQIYGDGTY
+203 YIIQAEIYGNGTY
-216 KLDPGKSIEFSAA
+216 VIEPGKSITFGAA

-236 TEQALVPDVKVEYAK
+236 NEKAITPDVKAEYAK
-251 RMDYI
+251 RMAYVKN
-256 TSSIDGALVLETPEK
+256 SIDGSLVLETPEK

-325 YDVGNESAVN
+325 YQIGNESSLN
-335 CYRHFARFM
+335 CYKHFARFM
-344 NDEYRKIPSSI
+344 NDQYKLLPSSI
-355 IAEGFDTWGGAGD
+355 IAEGLDTWGGAGD

-380 RYLLTRGSVEE
+380 RYVLARGSVEE

-402 LEYTRRQLNEAGVP
+402 LEYTRRQLNDAGVP
-416 RSDSDELEGR
+416 RSDRDELEGR
-426 FPSGEAN
+426 FPAGEAN

-451 PLVGEPKSVAQSYK
+451 PLVGEPKSVANAYRK
-465 QQAETLYKAIN
+465 QAEDLYKAIN
-476 NYFAANVSG
+476 KYFSAKVSG

-513 AEGTIAALY
+513 AEGTLAALY

-533 TAEGDATFWDRST
+533 TAEGDVTFWDRST
-546 LYALRGAYVVGAADK
+546 LYALRGAYVAGAADQ

-568 YSHRRLL
+568 YSNRRLL

-626 PSGWDAMAL
+626 PTAWNEMAL
-635 RKIKAFGG
+635 RHVKAFGG
-643 DFDIEVKRISP
+643 DFDIEVKRKSE
-654 TKAQVLIKNG
+654 TQAEVFIKNAG
-664 YKQKKYLVKIGE
+664 KTKKYTVKIGQ
-676 ELKNITI
+676 ELKNVKI

>member
-1 MKRKIHLIAAM
+1 MKKIKLIVLLLLAA
-12 LLVFVVAAH
+12 VAVK
-21 AQKQCWEINPETNGI
+21 AQKQCWTINPETNAI
-36 EMLLSDETIPYSDHI
+36 EMILSDQTIPYSDHI

-61 TRWNIDGNRNF
+61 TRWNIDEMKNF

-93 LMQRIQTDIVSL
+93 LMYRMQTDIVSL
-105 LGVNGLTPVQ
+105 LGVNGLAPVQ
-115 LGTQKVTIN
+115 LGVKKVSIN

-131 LYGIGGTNTGAA
+131 QYGIGVVNTGAA
-143 RKRAPSPAVEIT
+143 RKRAPSPVVEIT

-165 MMCETYVVK
+165 MMCETYEVK
-174 NITNRSLTVSVPEF
+174 NIASRPLTVAVPEF
-188 VQKIKTDPTKGVDGT
+188 VQKAKTDPAKGVDGA
-203 YIIQAQIYGDGTY
+203 YIIQAEIYGNGTY
-216 KLDPGKSIEFSAA
+216 VIEPGKSITFGAA
-229 FQAYREK
+229 FQAYREMNEK
-236 TEQALVPDVKVEYAK
+236 AITPDVKAEYAK
-251 RMDYI
+251 RMAYVKN
-256 TSSIDGALVLETPEK
+256 SIDGSLVLETPEK

-325 YDVGNESAVN
+325 YQIGNESSLN
-335 CYRHFARFM
+335 CYKQFARFM
-344 NDEYRKIPSSI
+344 NDQYKLLPSSI
-355 IAEGFDTWGGAGD
+355 IAEGLDTWGGAGD

-380 RYLLTRGSVEE
+380 RYVLARGSVEE

-402 LEYTRRQLNEAGVP
+402 LEYTRRQLNDAGVP
-416 RSDSDELEGR
+416 RSDRDELEGR
-426 FPSGEAN
+426 FPAGEAN

-451 PLVGEPKSVAQSYK
+451 PLVGEPKSVANTYRK
-465 QQAETLYKAIN
+465 QAEDLYKAIN
-476 NYFAANVSG
+476 KYFSANVSG

-513 AEGTIAALY
+513 AEGTLAALY

-533 TAEGDATFWDRST
+533 TAEGDVTFWDRST
-546 LYALRGAYVVGAADK
+546 LYALRGAYVAGAADQ

-568 YSHRRLL
+568 YSKRRLL

-626 PSGWDAMAL
+626 PTAWNEMAL
-635 RKIKAFGG
+635 RHVKAFGG
-643 DFDIEVKRISP
+643 DFDIEVKRKSE
-654 TKAQVLIKNG
+654 TQAEVFIKNAG
-664 YKQKKYLVKIGE
+664 KTKKYTVKIGQ
-676 ELKNITI
+676 ELKNVKI

>member
-1 MKRKIHLIAAM
+1 MKKIKLIVLLLLAA
-12 LLVFVVAAH
+12 VAVK
-21 AQKQCWEINPETNGI
+21 AQKQCWTINPETNAI
-36 EMLLSDETIPYSDHI
+36 EMILSDQTIPYSDHI

-61 TRWNIDGNRNF
+61 TRWNIDEMKNF

-93 LMQRIQTDIVSL
+93 LMYRMQTDIVSL
-105 LGVNGLTPVQ
+105 LGVNGLAPVQ
-115 LGTQKVTIN
+115 LGVKKVSIN

-131 LYGIGGTNTGAA
+131 QYGIGVVNTGAA
-143 RKRAPSPAVEIT
+143 RKRAPSPVVEIT

-165 MMCETYVVK
+165 MMCETYEVK
-174 NITNRSLTVSVPEF
+174 NIASRPLTVAVPEF
-188 VQKIKTDPTKGVDGT
+188 VQKAKTDPAKGVDGA
-203 YIIQAQIYGDGTY
+203 YIIQAEIYGNGTY
-216 KLDPGKSIEFSAA
+216 VIEPGKSITFGAA

-236 TEQALVPDVKVEYAK
+236 NEKAITPDVKAEYAK
-251 RMDYI
+251 RMAYVKN
-256 TSSIDGALVLETPEK
+256 SIDGSLVLETPEK

-279 AKIRASESIYRTK
+279 AKSRASESIYRTK

-325 YDVGNESAVN
+325 YQIGNESSLN
-335 CYRHFARFM
+335 CYKHFARFM
-344 NDEYRKIPSSI
+344 NDQYKLLPSSI
-355 IAEGFDTWGGAGD
+355 IAEGLDTWGGAGD

-380 RYLLTRGSVEE
+380 RYLLARGSVEE

-402 LEYTRRQLNEAGVP
+402 LEYTRRQLNDAGVP
-416 RSDSDELEGR
+416 RSDRDELEGR
-426 FPSGEAN
+426 FPAGEAN

-451 PLVGEPKSVAQSYK
+451 PLVGEPKSVANTYRK
-465 QQAETLYKAIN
+465 QAEDLYKAIN
-476 NYFAANVSG
+476 KYFSANVSG

-513 AEGTIAALY
+513 AEGTLAALY

-533 TAEGDATFWDRST
+533 TAEGDVTFWDRST
-546 LYALRGAYVVGAADK
+546 LYALRGAYVAGAADQ

-568 YSHRRLL
+568 YSNRRLL

-626 PSGWDAMAL
+626 PTAWNEMAL
-635 RKIKAFGG
+635 RHVKAFGG
-643 DFDIEVKRISP
+643 DFDIEVKRKSE
-654 TKAQVLIKNG
+654 TQAEVFIKNAG
-664 YKQKKYLVKIGE
+664 KTKKYTVKIGQ
-676 ELKNITI
+676 ELKNVKI

>member
-1 MKRKIHLIAAM
+1 MKKIKLIVLLLLAA
-12 LLVFVVAAH
+12 VAVK
-21 AQKQCWEINPETNGI
+21 AQKQCWTINPETNAI
-36 EMLLSDETIPYSDHI
+36 EMILSDQTIPYSDHI

-61 TRWNIDGNRNF
+61 TRWNIDEMKNF

-93 LMQRIQTDIVSL
+93 LMYRMQTDIVSL
-105 LGVNGLTPVQ
+105 LGVNGLAPVQ
-115 LGTQKVTIN
+115 LGVKKVSIN

-131 LYGIGGTNTGAA
+131 QYGIGVVNTGAA
-143 RKRAPSPAVEIT
+143 RKRAPSPVVEIT

-165 MMCETYVVK
+165 MMCETYEVK
-174 NITNRSLTVSVPEF
+174 NIASRPLTVAVPEF
-188 VQKIKTDPTKGVDGT
+188 VQKAKTDPAKGVDGA
-203 YIIQAQIYGDGTY
+203 YIIQAEIYGNGTY
-216 KLDPGKSIEFSAA
+216 VIEPGKSITFGAA

-236 TEQALVPDVKVEYAK
+236 NEKAITPDVKAEYAK
-251 RMDYI
+251 RMAYVKN
-256 TSSIDGALVLETPEK
+256 SIDGSLVLETPEK

-325 YDVGNESAVN
+325 YQIGNESSLN
-335 CYRHFARFM
+335 CYKQFARFM
-344 NDEYRKIPSSI
+344 NDQYKLLPSSI
-355 IAEGFDTWGGAGD
+355 IAEGLDTWGGAGD

-380 RYLLTRGSVEE
+380 RYVLARGSVEE

-402 LEYTRRQLNEAGVP
+402 LEYTRRQLNDAGVP
-416 RSDSDELEGR
+416 RSDRDELEGR
-426 FPSGEAN
+426 FPAGEAN

-451 PLVGEPKSVAQSYK
+451 PLVGEPKSVANTYRK
-465 QQAETLYKAIN
+465 QAEDLYKAIN
-476 NYFAANVSG
+476 KYFSANVSG

-513 AEGTIAALY
+513 AEGTLAALY

-533 TAEGDATFWDRST
+533 TAEGDVTFWDRST
-546 LYALRGAYVVGAADK
+546 LYALRGAYVAGASDQ

-568 YSHRRLL
+568 YSNRRLL

-626 PSGWDAMAL
+626 PTAWNEMAL
-635 RKIKAFGG
+635 RHVKAFGG
-643 DFDIEVKRISP
+643 DFDIEVKRKSE
-654 TKAQVLIKNG
+654 TQAEVFIKNAG
-664 YKQKKYLVKIGE
+664 KTKKYTVKIGQ
-676 ELKNITI
+676 ELKNVKI

>member
-1 MKRKIHLIAAM
+1 MKKIKLIVLLLLAA
-12 LLVFVVAAH
+12 VAVK
-21 AQKQCWEINPETNGI
+21 AQKQCWTINPETNAI
-36 EMLLSDETIPYSDHI
+36 EMILSDQTIPYSDHI

-61 TRWNIDGNRNF
+61 TRWNIDEMKNF

-93 LMQRIQTDIVSL
+93 LMYRMQTDIVSL
-105 LGVNGLTPVQ
+105 LGVNGLAPVQ
-115 LGTQKVTIN
+115 LGVKKVSIN

-131 LYGIGGTNTGAA
+131 QYGIGVVNTGAA
-143 RKRAPSPAVEIT
+143 RKRAPSPVVEIT

-165 MMCETYVVK
+165 MMCETYEVK
-174 NITNRSLTVSVPEF
+174 NIASRPLTVAVPEF
-188 VQKIKTDPTKGVDGT
+188 VQKAKTDPAKGVDGA
-203 YIIQAQIYGDGTY
+203 YIIQAEIYGNGTY
-216 KLDPGKSIEFSAA
+216 VIEPGKSITFGAA

-236 TEQALVPDVKVEYAK
+236 NEKAITPDVKAEYAK
-251 RMDYI
+251 RMVYVKN
-256 TSSIDGALVLETPEK
+256 SIDGSLVLETPEK

-325 YDVGNESAVN
+325 YQIGNESSLN
-335 CYRHFARFM
+335 CYKHFARFM
-344 NDEYRKIPSSI
+344 NDQYKLLPSSI
-355 IAEGFDTWGGAGD
+355 IAEGLDTWGGAGD

-380 RYLLTRGSVEE
+380 RYLLARGSVEE

-402 LEYTRRQLNEAGVP
+402 LEYTRRQLNDAGVP
-416 RSDSDELEGR
+416 RSDRDELEGR
-426 FPSGEAN
+426 FPAGEAN

-451 PLVGEPKSVAQSYK
+451 PLVGEPKSVANTYRK
-465 QQAETLYKAIN
+465 QAEDLYKAIN
-476 NYFAANVSG
+476 KYFSANVSG

-513 AEGTIAALY
+513 AEGTLAALY

-533 TAEGDATFWDRST
+533 TAEGDVTFWDRST
-546 LYALRGAYVVGAADK
+546 LYALRGAYVAGAADQ

-568 YSHRRLL
+568 YSNRRLL

-626 PSGWDAMAL
+626 PTAWNEMAL
-635 RKIKAFGG
+635 RHVKAFGG
-643 DFDIEVKRISP
+643 DFDIEVKRKSE
-654 TKAQVLIKNG
+654 TQAEVFIKNAG
-664 YKQKKYLVKIGE
+664 KTKKYTVKIGQ
-676 ELKNITI
+676 ELKNVKI

>member
-1 MKRKIHLIAAM
+1 MKKIKLIVLLLLAA
-12 LLVFVVAAH
+12 VAVK
-21 AQKQCWEINPETNGI
+21 AQKQCWTINPETNAI
-36 EMLLSDETIPYSDHI
+36 EMILSDQTIPYSDHI

-61 TRWNIDGNRNF
+61 TRWNIDEMKNF

-93 LMQRIQTDIVSL
+93 LMYRMQTDIVSL
-105 LGVNGLTPVQ
+105 LGVNGLAPVQ
-115 LGTQKVTIN
+115 LGVKKVSIN

-131 LYGIGGTNTGAA
+131 QYGIGVVNTGAA
-143 RKRAPSPAVEIT
+143 RKRAPSPVVEIT

-165 MMCETYVVK
+165 MMCETYEVK
-174 NITNRSLTVSVPEF
+174 NIASRPLTVAVPEF
-188 VQKIKTDPTKGVDGT
+188 VQKAKTDPAKGVDGA
-203 YIIQAQIYGDGTY
+203 YIIQAEIYGNGTY
-216 KLDPGKSIEFSAA
+216 VIEPGKSITFSAA

-236 TEQALVPDVKVEYAK
+236 NEKAITPDVKAEYAK
-251 RMDYI
+251 RMAYVKN
-256 TSSIDGALVLETPEK
+256 SIDGSLVLETPEK

-325 YDVGNESAVN
+325 YQIGNESSLN
-335 CYRHFARFM
+335 CYKHFARFM
-344 NDEYRKIPSSI
+344 NDQYKLLPSSI
-355 IAEGFDTWGGAGD
+355 IAEGLDTWGGAGD

-380 RYLLTRGSVEE
+380 RYVLARGSVEE

-402 LEYTRRQLNEAGVP
+402 LEYTRRQLNDAGVP
-416 RSDSDELEGR
+416 RSDRDELEGR
-426 FPSGEAN
+426 FPAGEAN

-451 PLVGEPKSVAQSYK
+451 PLVGEPKSVANTYRK
-465 QQAETLYKAIN
+465 QAEDLYKAIN
-476 NYFAANVSG
+476 KYFSANVSG

-513 AEGTIAALY
+513 AEGTLAALY

-533 TAEGDATFWDRST
+533 TAEGDVTFWDRST
-546 LYALRGAYVVGAADK
+546 LYALRGAYVAGAADQ

-568 YSHRRLL
+568 YSNRRLL

-626 PSGWDAMAL
+626 PTAWNEMAL
-635 RKIKAFGG
+635 RHVKAFGG
-643 DFDIEVKRISP
+643 DFDIEVKRKSE
-654 TKAQVLIKNG
+654 TQAEVFIKNAG
-664 YKQKKYLVKIGE
+664 KTKKYTVKIGQ
-676 ELKNITI
+676 ELKNVKI

>member
-1 MKRKIHLIAAM
+1 MKKIKLIVLLLLAA
-12 LLVFVVAAH
+12 VAVK
-21 AQKQCWEINPETNGI
+21 AQKQCWTINPETNAI
-36 EMLLSDETIPYSDHI
+36 EMILSDQTIPYSDHI

-61 TRWNIDGNRNF
+61 TRWNIDEMKNF

-93 LMQRIQTDIVSL
+93 LMYRMQTDIVSL
-105 LGVNGLTPVQ
+105 LGVNGLAPVQ
-115 LGTQKVTIN
+115 LGVKKVSIN

-131 LYGIGGTNTGAA
+131 QYGIGVVNTGAA
-143 RKRAPSPAVEIT
+143 RKRAPSPVVEIT

-165 MMCETYVVK
+165 MMCETYEVK
-174 NITNRSLTVSVPEF
+174 NIASRPLTVAVPEF
-188 VQKIKTDPTKGVDGT
+188 VQKAKTDPAKGVDGA
-203 YIIQAQIYGDGTY
+203 YIIQAEIYGNGTY
-216 KLDPGKSIEFSAA
+216 VIEPGKSITFGAA

-236 TEQALVPDVKVEYAK
+236 NEKAITPDVKAEYAK
-251 RMDYI
+251 RMAYVKN
-256 TSSIDGALVLETPEK
+256 SIDGSLVLETPEK

-325 YDVGNESAVN
+325 YQIGNESSLN
-335 CYRHFARFM
+335 CYKQFARFM
-344 NDEYRKIPSSI
+344 NDQYKLLPSSI
-355 IAEGFDTWGGAGD
+355 IAEGLDTWGGAGD

-380 RYLLTRGSVEE
+380 RYVLARGSVEE

-402 LEYTRRQLNEAGVP
+402 LEYTRRQLNDAGVP
-416 RSDSDELEGR
+416 RSDRDELEGR
-426 FPSGEAN
+426 FPAGEAN

-451 PLVGEPKSVAQSYK
+451 PLVGEPKSVANTYRK
-465 QQAETLYKAIN
+465 QAEDLYKAIN
-476 NYFAANVSG
+476 KYFSANVSG

-513 AEGTIAALY
+513 AEGTLAALY

-533 TAEGDATFWDRST
+533 TAEGDVTFWDRST
-546 LYALRGAYVVGAADK
+546 LYALRGAYVAGAADQ

-568 YSHRRLL
+568 YSKRRLL

-626 PSGWDAMAL
+626 PTAWNEMAL
-635 RKIKAFGG
+635 RHVKAFGG
-643 DFDIEVKRISP
+643 DFDIEVKRKSE
-654 TKAQVLIKNG
+654 TQAEVFIKNAG
-664 YKQKKYLVKIGE
+664 KTKKYTVKIGQ
-676 ELKNITI
+676 ELKNVKI

>member
-1 MKRKIHLIAAM
+1 MKKIKLIVLLLLAA
-12 LLVFVVAAH
+12 VAVK
-21 AQKQCWEINPETNGI
+21 AQKQCWTINPETNAI
-36 EMLLSDETIPYSDHI
+36 EMILSDQTIPYSDHI

-61 TRWNIDGNRNF
+61 TRWNIDEMKNF

-93 LMQRIQTDIVSL
+93 LMYRMQTDIVSL
-105 LGVNGLTPVQ
+105 LGVNGLAPVQ
-115 LGTQKVTIN
+115 LGVKKVSIN

-131 LYGIGGTNTGAA
+131 QYGIGVVNTGAA
-143 RKRAPSPAVEIT
+143 RKRAPSPVVEIT

-165 MMCETYVVK
+165 MMCETYEVK
-174 NITNRSLTVSVPEF
+174 NIASRPLTVAVPEF
-188 VQKIKTDPTKGVDGT
+188 VQKAKTDPAKGVDGA
-203 YIIQAQIYGDGTY
+203 YIIQAEIYGNGTY
-216 KLDPGKSIEFSAA
+216 IIEPGKSITFGAA

-236 TEQALVPDVKVEYAK
+236 NEKAITPDVKAEYAK
-251 RMDYI
+251 RMAYVKN
-256 TSSIDGALVLETPEK
+256 SIDGSLVLETPEK

-325 YDVGNESAVN
+325 YQIGNESSLN
-335 CYRHFARFM
+335 CYKQFARFM
-344 NDEYRKIPSSI
+344 NDQYKLLPSSI
-355 IAEGFDTWGGAGD
+355 IAEGLDTWGGAGD

-380 RYLLTRGSVEE
+380 RYVLARGSVEE

-402 LEYTRRQLNEAGVP
+402 LEYTRRQLNDAGVP
-416 RSDSDELEGR
+416 RSDRDELEGR
-426 FPSGEAN
+426 FPAGEAN

-451 PLVGEPKSVAQSYK
+451 PLVGEPKSVANAYRK
-465 QQAETLYKAIN
+465 QAEDLYKAIN
-476 NYFAANVSG
+476 KYFSANVSG

-513 AEGTIAALY
+513 AEGTLAALY

-533 TAEGDATFWDRST
+533 TAEGDVTFWDRST
-546 LYALRGAYVVGAADK
+546 LYALRGAYVAGAADQ

-568 YSHRRLL
+568 YSNRRLL

-626 PSGWDAMAL
+626 PTAWNEMAL
-635 RKIKAFGG
+635 RHVKAFGG
-643 DFDIEVKRISP
+643 DFDIEVKRKSE
-654 TKAQVLIKNG
+654 TQAEVFIKNAG
-664 YKQKKYLVKIGE
+664 KTKKYTVKIGQ
-676 ELKNITI
+676 ELKNVKI